1 MQYLDSSALV
11 KRYVPEPDS
20 ANVRA
25 AIRRDPHIAS
35 SIMSFAEV
43 RAALAA
49 ASRAGRFASSSD
61 LARTVAQFRR
71 DWSRC
76 AAIAVDLTLVDA
88 AGHLTERHGLRAY
101 DAVQLA
107 SALVASRA
115 GRRPR
120 RIAFGTFDANLRAA
134 AAAEGL
140 PLLF

>member
-11 KRYVPEPDS
+11 KRYLAEPES
-20 ANVRA
+20 AAVRA
-25 AIRRDPHIAS
+25 AIRRDPYVAS

-49 ASRAGRFASSSD
+49 AVRLGRFAKPNG
-61 LARTVAQFRR
+61 LPRAVAQFRR

-76 AAIAVDLTLVDA
+76 IPIGVDFAMVES
-88 AGHLTERHGLRAY
+88 AGDLAERHGLRAY
-101 DAVQLA
+101 DAIQLA
-107 SALVASRA
+107 SALAASRT
-115 GRRPR
+115 GQRTR